1 MSLFLNHDTTKP
13 FSPHSAHSPSPP
25 TSEGVSQSLSRGEK
39 NNFEALCQCHWLE
52 EKVG

>member
-1 MSLFLNHDTTKP
+1 MSLCLNHDTTKP
-13 FSPHSAHSPSPP
+13 FSPHSCSLPHP

-52 EKVG
+52 E